1 MPKNAILILG
11 DVMTKDKKVLIVLLA
26 IFFILCVA
34 GAALYLTKDLF
45 FSSTP
50 IEKEKTASEI
60 LEEQGIILV
69 SKENFTNEANSL
81 LEKGYTADEINNI
94 YEYMSDKNITSIL
107 ENDYVDLKDFYQ
119 ISNFDFAKID
129 RYKAYQ
135 ALEGIEMKDVV
146 TRVNLNLDEPFYQT
160 IETIENPSAVTV
172 LVNKSHALPSD
183 YVPDDLVSIPSFPSL
198 KIKDDAVED
207 FENLLVAAKL
217 DNVYIIPYSTY
228 RSYDYQKNL
237 YNGYLK
243 DDPLEVVDTYSARPG
258 HSEHQTGLAL
268 DVRSSTHW
276 SNLTDADYEWM
287 LNNSY
292 KYGFIVR
299 YPKDNSTIT
308 GYKEEP
314 WHLRYIGVEHATK
327 VHELEITYDEYYDL
341 YLTEH

>member
-1 MPKNAILILG
+1 MKRDKKILIILLSIFCILAVVG
-11 DVMTKDKKVLIVLLA
+11 TTLHFTKD
-26 IFFILCVA
+26 FF
-34 GAALYLTKDLF
+34 F
-45 FSSTP
+45 P
-50 IEKEKTASEI
+50 EKEVETPKTESQI
-60 LEEQGIILV
+60 LEEKGIILV
-69 SKENFTNEANSL
+69 NKESFVQEANSL

-94 YEYMSDKNITSIL
+94 YEYMSEKNIQSIL
-107 ENDYVDLKDFYQ
+107 ANEYVDLSQFYQ
-119 ISNFDFAKID
+119 ISNFDFSKID

-135 ALEGIEMKDVV
+135 TLESIEMKDAV

-160 IETIENPSAVTV
+160 IETIEDPSAVTV

-183 YVPDDLVSIPSFPSL
+183 YVPDDLVAIPSFPSL
-198 KIKDDAVED
+198 QIKDDAVND
-207 FENLLVAAKL
+207 FENLLAAAKL

-228 RSYDYQKNL
+228 RSYDYQNRL
-237 YNGYLK
+237 YNGYLQ
-243 DDPLEVVDTYSARPG
+243 DDPVEVVDTYSARPG

-314 WHLRYIGVEHATK
+314 WHLRYIGIEHATK
-327 VHELEITYDEYYDL
+327 VHELGITYEEYYDL